1 MTKPPANVNFTFDDA
16 QLSYLKTYGE
26 VRHHKPGDLLVEEG
40 QSQCDCLITLSGYT
54 NIFIP
59 TPEGETRAGWMERG
73 QFAGDI
79 TVLTGQASLSR
90 VEMGEEGD
98 VLHIR
103 HDAFQRLLVENAAIS
118 DAFVRT
124 LTARRVF
131 AHDAAHGS
139 VLVIGDAHDRDVFAA
154 RDLLS
159 KHMVPHMWLDPAKD
173 ALARRIMEAREI
185 GAEALPVVI
194 RGRSRIMSRPGIAE
208 LSEAFGLD
216 LLPDG
221 TTADVIVVGAG
232 PAGLAA
238 SVYAASEG
246 LSVITLDSDGPGG
259 QAGTSSKIENYLG
272 FPMGVSGREL
282 AARASIQAQK
292 FGARIAAPAHAV
304 SLERD
309 GNNYCVGLRDGR
321 RIRSRAV
328 VIATGAQYRR
338 LPIAD
343 LERFEGRG
351 IYYGATPMEAQ
362 LCGGQEVAIV
372 GAGNSAGQGAVFLSQ
387 TAKAVHLLYRRPDIR
402 ETMSEYLVRRL
413 EEAPNIHLHPSTEIE
428 ALHGIEGAGP
438 LEDRLVETSFRNNA
452 TGESERCDTPFVFL
466 FIGAAP
472 FTEWLPQ
479 HMSCD
484 EKGFVKTGPDLAN
497 IDLVRAGWSL
507 ERMPTRYETSWPR
520 IYAVGDV
527 RIGSVKRVA
536 SSVGEGSV
544 VVSDIHRA
552 IAEMVSSEPALAQDI
567 PQAG

>member
-1 MTKPPANVNFTFDDA
+1 MSKTPANVNYTFSDREIE
-16 QLSYLKTYGE
+16 QLMPYGT
-26 VRHHKPGDLLVEEG
+26 VRHYSKGEPLIAEGDSLT
-40 QSQCDCLITLSGYT
+40 DCLVTLSGYT
-54 NIFIP
+54 NILVE
-59 TPEGETRAGWMERG
+59 TSEGEKRLGWMEKG

-79 TVLTGQASLSR
+79 AVLTGQASLAR
-90 VEMGEEGD
+90 VEMGEAGD
-98 VLHIR
+98 VLHIN
-103 HDAFQRLLVENAAIS
+103 HADFQRLLVENSALS
-118 DAFVRT
+118 DVFVRT

-131 AHDAAHGS
+131 ANEAAHGS
-139 VLVIGDAHDRDVFAA
+139 TIVIGDAHDRDVFAA

-159 KHMVPHMWLDPAKD
+159 KHMVPHTWLDPVKD
-173 ALARRIMEAREI
+173 PLARRIIEAREI
-185 GAEALPVVI
+185 SERELPVVI
-194 RGRSRIMSRPGIAE
+194 RGRSRLMSRPTIAE
-208 LSEAFGLD
+208 LSEAYGLD

-221 TTADVIVVGAG
+221 ACADLIVVGAG

-246 LSVITLDSDGPGG
+246 LSVLTLDTDGPGG

-304 SLERD
+304 SLERIGED
-309 GNNYCVGLRDGR
+309 YCITLKDGR
-321 RIRSRAV
+321 RLQSRAV

-338 LPIAD
+338 LPID
-343 LERFEGRG
+343 NLERYEGRG

-372 GAGNSAGQGAVFLSQ
+372 GAGNSAGQGAVFLAN
-387 TAKAVHLLYRRPDIR
+387 TAKAVHLIYRRQNIR

-428 ALHGIEGAGP
+428 TLHGIDGAAP
-438 LEDRLVETSFRNNA
+438 DDDRLVETTFKDHR
-452 TGESERCDTPFVFL
+452 TGKRERCPTPFVFL

-472 FTEWLPQ
+472 FTDWLPN

-507 ERMPTRYETSWPR
+507 ERMPTRYETSWAR
-520 IYAVGDV
+520 VYAVGDV

-544 VVSDIHRA
+544 VVSDIHQA
-552 IAEMVSSEPALAQDI
+552 LAEMHREA
-567 PQAG
+567 

>member
-1 MTKPPANVNFTFDDA
+1 MNKPPADVNYTFSDA
-16 QLSYLKTYGE
+16 EIEKLLPYGE
-26 VRHHKPGDLLVEEG
+26 VRHHKPGALLIAEG
-40 QSQCDCLITLSGYT
+40 DAGADCLVTLSGYT
-54 NIFIP
+54 NILVE
-59 TPEGETRAGWMERG
+59 TPEGEKRAGWMERG

-98 VLHIR
+98 VLHIP
-103 HDAFQRLLVENAAIS
+103 HQNFQRLLVENAALS

-124 LTARRVF
+124 LTARRAF
-131 AHDAAHGS
+131 AQSADHGS
-139 VLVIGDAHDRDVFAA
+139 VIVIGDAHDRDVFAA

-159 KHMVPHMWLDPAKD
+159 KHMVPHKWLDPARD
-173 ALARRIMEAREI
+173 ALARRIMDAREI
-185 GAEALPVVI
+185 DEDALPVVI
-194 RGRSRIMSRPGIAE
+194 RGRSRIMSRPSVAE

-221 TTADVIVVGAG
+221 ATVDLIVVGAG

-246 LSVITLDSDGPGG
+246 LSVITLDTDGPGG

-282 AARASIQAQK
+282 AARAAIQAQK
-292 FGARIAAPAHAV
+292 FGARIAAPAHA
-304 SLERD
+304 SGLERD
-309 GNNYCVGLRDGR
+309 GDGYCITLKDGR
-321 RIRSRAV
+321 KLRARAV

-338 LPIAD
+338 LPVD
-343 LERFEGRG
+343 NLERYEGRG

-387 TAKAVHLLYRRPDIR
+387 TAKAVHVLYRRPDIR

-413 EEAPNIHLHPSTEIE
+413 EEAPNIHLHPSTQIDV
-428 ALHGIEGAGP
+428 LHGIEGADP
-438 LEDRLVETSFRNNA
+438 MHDRLVETTFRNNV
-452 TGESERCDTPFVFL
+452 TGETERCETPFVFL
-466 FIGAAP
+466 FVGAAP
-472 FTEWLPQ
+472 FTGWLPQ

-484 EKGFVKTGPDLAN
+484 EKGFVKTGTDLAN

-520 IYAVGDV
+520 VYAVGDV

-552 IAEMVSSEPALAQDI
+552 IAEADATRAMALTGA
-567 PQAG
+567 

>member
-1 MTKPPANVNFTFDDA
+1 I
-16 QLSYLKTYGE
+16 S
-26 VRHHKPGDLLVEEG
+26 
-40 QSQCDCLITLSGYT
+40 
-54 NIFIP
+54 
-59 TPEGETRAGWMERG
+59 
-73 QFAGDI
+73 
-79 TVLTGQASLSR
+79 VLTGQASLAR
-90 VEMGEEGD
+90 VEMGDEGD
-98 VLHIR
+98 VLHIS
-103 HDAFQRLLVENAAIS
+103 HADFQRLLVENSALS
-118 DAFVRT
+118 DVFVRT
-124 LTARRVF
+124 FTARRAF
-131 AHDAAHGS
+131 AHEAAHGS
-139 VLVIGDAHDRDVFAA
+139 TIVIGDAHDRDVFAA
-154 RDLLS
+154 RNLLS
-159 KHMVPHMWLDPAKD
+159 KHMVPHTWLDPAKD
-173 ALARRIMEAREI
+173 ALAKRIMEAREI
-185 GAEALPVVI
+185 GESDLPVVI
-194 RGRSRIMSRPGIAE
+194 RGRSRIMSRPTVAE
-208 LSEAFGLD
+208 LSEAYGLD

-221 TTADVIVVGAG
+221 SCADVIVVGAG

-246 LSVITLDSDGPGG
+246 LSVVTLDTDGPGG

-292 FGARIAAPAHAV
+292 FGARIAAPAHATG
-304 SLERD
+304 LEKIGED
-309 GNNYCVGLRDGR
+309 YCVTLADGR
-321 RIRSRAV
+321 KLQSRAV

-338 LPIAD
+338 LPIEN

-372 GAGNSAGQGAVFLSQ
+372 GAGNSAGQGAVFLSH
-387 TAKAVHLLYRRPDIR
+387 TAKAVHVLYRRPDIR

-428 ALHGIEGAGP
+428 ALHGIEGADP
-438 LEDRLVETSFRNNA
+438 ADDRLVDATFRNRTA
-452 TGESERCDTPFVFL
+452 GTSERCPTPFVFL

-472 FTEWLPQ
+472 FTEWLPS

-497 IDLVRAGWSL
+497 IDLVRAGWAL

-552 IAEMVSSEPALAQDI
+552 LAEPRAQD
-567 PQAG
+567 

>member
-16 QLSYLKTYGE
+16 QLEKLKPYGK

-40 QSQCDCLITLSGYT
+40 ESRTECLVTLSGYT
-54 NIFIP
+54 NIFVS
-59 TPEGETRAGWMERG
+59 TPEGEKRVGWMERG

-79 TVLTGQASLSR
+79 SVLTGQISLSR

-98 VLHIR
+98 VLHIS
-103 HDAFQRLLVENAAIS
+103 HESFQRLLVDNSEIS

-124 LTARRVF
+124 LTARRAF
-131 AHDAAHGS
+131 ANDAAHGS
-139 VLVIGDAHDRDVFAA
+139 VIVIGDAHDRDVFAA

-159 KHMVPHMWLDPAKD
+159 KHVVPHTWLDPVKDPLAK
-173 ALARRIMEAREI
+173 RIMDAREI
-185 GAEALPVVI
+185 DEDALPVVI
-194 RGRSRIMSRPGIAE
+194 RGRSRIMSRPSVDE
-208 LSEAFGLD
+208 LSKAFGLD

-221 TTADVIVVGAG
+221 ATVDVIVVGAG

-246 LSVITLDSDGPGG
+246 LSVITLDTDGPGG

-292 FGARIAAPAHAV
+292 FGARIAAPAKAV
-304 SLERD
+304 SLEKD
-309 GNNYCVGLRDGR
+309 GDGYCIGLHDGR
-321 RIRSRAV
+321 HVRSRAV

-338 LPIAD
+338 LPIEN
-343 LERFEGRG
+343 LERYEGRG

-362 LCGGQEVAIV
+362 LCGGQEVAVV
-372 GAGNSAGQGAVFLSQ
+372 GAGNSAGQGAVFLSK
-387 TAKAVHLLYRRPDIR
+387 TAKAVHVLYRRPDIR

-413 EEAPNIHLHPSTEIE
+413 EEAPNIHLHPSTEID
-428 ALHGIEGAGP
+428 ALHGVEGAAP
-438 LEDRLVETSFRNNA
+438 HEDRLMETSFKNSA
-452 TGESERCDTPFVFL
+452 TGEIERCESPFVFL

-472 FTEWLPQ
+472 YTDWLPK

-484 EKGFVKTGPDLAN
+484 EKGFVKTGTDLAN

-520 IYAVGDV
+520 VYAVGDV

-552 IAEMVSSEPALAQDI
+552 IAELRPASEDELAG
-567 PQAG
+567 A